1 MRRGEWDKYKKN
13 REWAC
18 TDLNEGLILLQR
30 LNQKKV
36 KTDVDAYAEL
46 LEKFIRRVIDKEETL
61 TGKLYRLQKKLDA
74 QMKKNQLLTGQN
86 RKREAEPEK
95 QYLGSDREVKNVEY
109 YKNFV
114 KQVK

>member
-1 MRRGEWDKYKKN
+1 
-13 REWAC
+13 
-18 TDLNEGLILLQR
+18 
-30 LNQKKV
+30 
-36 KTDVDAYAEL
+36 
-46 LEKFIRRVIDKEETL
+46 
-61 TGKLYRLQKKLDA
+61 
-74 QMKKNQLLTGQN
+74 MKKNQLLTGQN